1 MWIKKQVYQNLV
13 DSIDRSDMD
22 INILKQRLRNFE
34 KKSEL
39 DELFNDM
46 GYKKSQMFKVDLIL
60 PAFYIMGYN
69 ENGAAEL
76 YGGRVMNGHDL
87 YKIVI
92 EKDVTIERL
101 VIVPVKILEVSND

>member
-1 MWIKKQVYQNLV
+1 MT
-13 DSIDRSDMD
+13 
-22 INILKQRLRNFE
+22 
-34 KKSEL
+34 
-39 DELFNDM
+39 
-46 GYKKSQMFKVDLIL
+46 
-60 PAFYIMGYN
+60 
-69 ENGAAEL
+69 NGAAEL

>member
-1 MWIKKQVYQNLV
+1 MWIKKQVYQNLM

-34 KKSEL
+34 KQSEL

-69 ENGAAEL
+69 ENGAAGL

-92 EKDVTIERL
+92 EKYVTIERL
-101 VIVPVKILEVSND
+101 VIVPVKILEVNND

>member
-1 MWIKKQVYQNLV
+1 MWIKKQVYQNLM

-34 KKSEL
+34 KQSEL
-39 DELFNDM
+39 DKLFNDM

-69 ENGAAEL
+69 ENGSAEL
-76 YGGRVMNGHDL
+76 YGGRVMNGHAL

-92 EKDVTIERL
+92 AKDVNIERL
-101 VIVPVKILEVSND
+101 VIVPVQILEGDND

>member
-1 MWIKKQVYQNLV
+1 MWIKKNMYQN
-13 DSIDRSDMD
+13 IMRCIKQNEMD
-22 INILKQRLRNFE
+22 IEILKQRLHKFE

-60 PAFYIMGYN
+60 PSFYIMGYN
-69 ENGAAEL
+69 ENGASEL
-76 YGGRVMNGHDL
+76 YGGRVMNGNDL

-101 VIVPVKILEVSND
+101 VIVPVKILENGND

>member
-1 MWIKKQVYQNLV
+1 MWINNHMYQN
-13 DSIDRSDMD
+13 IMWCIKQNEMD
-22 INILKQRLRNFE
+22 IEILKQRLHKF
-34 KKSEL
+34 KKQSEL

-60 PAFYIMGYN
+60 PSFYIIGYN

-92 EKDVTIERL
+92 EKDVNIERL
-101 VIVPVKILEVSND
+101 VIVPVQIFEVNND

>member
-1 MWIKKQVYQNLV
+1 MRIKKHMYQNLMRC
-13 DSIDRSDMD
+13 IKQNDMD
-22 INILKQRLRNFE
+22 IEILKQRLHKF
-34 KKSEL
+34 KKQSEL

-60 PAFYIMGYN
+60 PAFYIMRYN

-76 YGGRVMNGHDL
+76 HGGRVMNGHDL

-101 VIVPVKILEVSND
+101 VIVPVKILEGE

>member
-1 MWIKKQVYQNLV
+1 MWIKNHMYQN
-13 DSIDRSDMD
+13 IMRCIKQNEMD
-22 INILKQRLRNFE
+22 IEILKQRLHKFE
-34 KKSEL
+34 KQSEL

-60 PAFYIMGYN
+60 PSFYIMGYN
-69 ENGAAEL
+69 ENSASEL

-101 VIVPVKILEVSND
+101 VIVPVQILEGDND